1 MEMVHQSTTVLWTII
16 STTVPGTWYHIDNRP
31 VFEANCQKSSPL
43 SIILLALASFRTA
56 AYHEIT
62 APLWP
67 LPRHHVLQT
76 DVNPTA
82 CKNLAWKRTISLSP
96 LTIFAR
102 VVPSATES
110 NHSHVMSR
118 LKHNF
123 VSGPLMSTPLGGLTL
138 GHVRKL
144 QLMVKPM
151 DFSSSWQ
158 TTKVFVASRVNAE
171 TRCVDDTCWKVV
183 LHRWKH
189 LLEEK

>member
-1 MEMVHQSTTVLWTII
+1 MNDYFYYTGTVP
-16 STTVPGTWYHIDNRP
+16 VPGTWYHIDNRP

-102 VVPSATES
+102 VVPSGSERHRKQSFARDVKTKTQLCVRS
-110 NHSHVMSR
+110 THVHS
-118 LKHNF
+118 
-123 VSGPLMSTPLGGLTL
+123 T
-138 GHVRKL
+138 
-144 QLMVKPM
+144 
-151 DFSSSWQ
+151 W
-158 TTKVFVASRVNAE
+158 RVDVG
-171 TRCVDDTCWKVV
+171 TRQEAPVDG
-183 LHRWKH
+183 
-189 LLEEK
+189 